1 MLPLLSSIE
10 TAIDGTP
17 SIPTVTLLC
26 MATTLI
32 MIIVVPVFAIRYVKK
47 TYHGSLKSLIYG
59 IAMYLIFDILLFN
72 VVMFAWT
79 NIKAVGENAL
89 FVAILA
95 AVISGLV
102 AIVGRTLAIHALAN
116 SKSVRDGG
124 SFGNA
129 YLSGIGYSLLNIP
142 VMFVAML
149 MNIFMALMINMFGLS
164 YVADDVGE
172 EGTEALLQ
180 TYEVYITTPAYEFL
194 ISGVRIILL
203 MVISMSLSIVIYS
216 VYKKKTHSI
225 VLLLAAVISILAMLP
240 VYLNQYEILLKTPL
254 SMILVMALFTA
265 WLAFLANGIMRTS
278 LKSEIKE
285 LKERDT
291 KAVQKAF
298 PDFNKNIKKDI

>member
-1 MLPLLSSIE
+1 MLALLSNINN
-10 TAIDGTP
+10 AIDGTP
-17 SIPTVTLLC
+17 GISVVTILC

-32 MIIVVPVFAIRYVKK
+32 MIVVVPIFAIRHIKK

-59 IAMYLIFDILLFN
+59 IAMYLIFDILVFSI
-72 VVMFAWT
+72 VMFAWT
-79 NIKAVGENAL
+79 NIKTIGENDL
-89 FVAILA
+89 FQAILA
-95 AVISGLV
+95 AVISGLTAV
-102 AIVGRTLAIHALAN
+102 VGRTIAIHALAN
-116 SKSVRDGG
+116 SKSVEDGG

-129 YLSGIGYSLLNIP
+129 YMSGIGYSLLNIP

-149 MNIFMALMINMFGLS
+149 MNIIMALMINMFGLS

-172 EGTEALLQ
+172 EGVESLLQ
-180 TYEVYITTPAYEFL
+180 TYEVYISTPPYEFL
-194 ISGVRIILL
+194 VSGIRILLL
-203 MVISMSLSIVIYS
+203 MVISMSLSVVIYA
-216 VYKKKTHSI
+216 VYKKKAHSI
-225 VLLLAAVISILAMLP
+225 MLLVAAIISVLAMVP
-240 VYLNQYEILLKTPL
+240 IYLNQYGVALESPL
-254 SMILVMALFTA
+254 AMILVMAIFTA